1 VGQIYKSFY
10 FWQVY
15 FLKKIK
21 IILRVIYIDK
31 TYLNI
36 IGIHELTLIH
46 SIPIPITNTLVNP
59 AKRTIQTLFVVREVM
74 CSLWL
79 FWVAP
84 INRNY
89 TC

>member
-36 IGIHELTLIH
+36 IGIHGLTLIH
-46 SIPIPITNTLVNP
+46 SILIPITNTLVNP
-59 AKRTIQTLFVVREVM
+59 VKRTIQTLFVVREVM
-74 CSLWL
+74 GSLWL